1 MVCNS
6 CKKECGEFYRC
17 YKCNQSYKLQ
27 KPIVLKIDNTAI
39 NKCITCKK
47 QCGAYK
53 YCFECNAKKEPI
65 SMNKIEPINNF
76 IDDNDT
82 DYSKLNFSFIEDTD

>member
-1 MVCNS
+1 MVCNN

-27 KPIVLKIDNTAI
+27 KPIVVKPTTI

-47 QCGAYK
+47 LCGGYK
-53 YCFECNAKKEPI
+53 YCFGCNANKEPI
-65 SMNKIEPINNF
+65 ILDKIESTNDAIEENNT
-76 IDDNDT
+76 DN
-82 DYSKLNFSFIEDTD
+82 SKLNFSFIEDTD